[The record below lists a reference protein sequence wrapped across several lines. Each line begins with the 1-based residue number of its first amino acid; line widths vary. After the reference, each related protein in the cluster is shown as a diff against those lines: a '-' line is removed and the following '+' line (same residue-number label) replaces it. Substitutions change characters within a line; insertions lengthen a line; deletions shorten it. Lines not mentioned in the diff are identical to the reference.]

1 MKGRVSAERIGV
13 RTVRIFLHII
23 KKYEEEKIMEK
34 FIITAFIVC
43 IIISTVSLLFVIVS
57 VSKNKTK
64 QERELEDREQEEFVS
79 SLRKTN

>member
-1 MKGRVSAERIGV
+1 
-13 RTVRIFLHII
+13 
-23 KKYEEEKIMEK
+23 MEK
-34 FIITAFIVC
+34 FIITAFIDC

-79 SLRKTN
+79 SLRKTQ